1 MSDMV
6 KQIEEILS
14 KSRNET
20 FYFRIDENGKLDSME
35 KTAAVTIDVS
45 KLPGELEKNW
55 LMWNKD
61 SYDEDIRVQ
70 AKEIL
75 YALTH

>member
-1 MSDMV
+1 MI
-6 KQIEEILS
+6 KQIEEVLN

-35 KTAAVTIDVS
+35 KTSANTLDPS
-45 KLPGELEKNW
+45 KIPGELEKNW
-55 LMWNKD
+55 LKWDKGA
-61 SYDEDIRVQ
+61 YDGDNSEQ